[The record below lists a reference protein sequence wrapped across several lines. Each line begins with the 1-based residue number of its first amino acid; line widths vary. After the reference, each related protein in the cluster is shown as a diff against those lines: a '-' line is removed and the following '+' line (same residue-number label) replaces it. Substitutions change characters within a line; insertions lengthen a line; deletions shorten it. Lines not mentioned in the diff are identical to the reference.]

1 MMMRQMVICT
11 IDHTDRDLHND
22 QQMVICLM
30 IKQIMICIMIKKYF
44 DIQIYMWEHLELK
57 LKLQSE
63 LKSEL
68 KLSNMYAYKNL
79 LHYNHDQALTILHD
93 TARKCNVILN

>member
-11 IDHTDRDLHND
+11 IDHTDGDLHND

-30 IKQIMICIMIKKYF
+30 IKQIMICIMIKHTLIFKFY
-44 DIQIYMWEHLELK
+44 IWEHL
-57 LKLQSE
+57 E

-68 KLSNMYAYKNL
+68 KLSNMYAYITYFTTYISVQLWECLMSDHALGNL
-79 LHYNHDQALTILHD
+79 F
-93 TARKCNVILN
+93 